1 MSNAAPPPRPE
12 VMGPYRPDWL
22 EKPTGEDMSAYYPR
36 HAARN
41 EISGK
46 VTIRCQV
53 MADGRLQ
60 ACVIKDETPPGE
72 QFGEAALKLSRKFRM
87 IPPSDP
93 NALPG
98 NVTIPMH
105 FQVPPRPAFTAKDH
119 QILVASGL
127 GLTGLALAI
136 LLAMIFALGRYHNR
150 KAGQRRD
157 P

>member
-1 MSNAAPPPRPE
+1 MSNASLPPRPE

-22 EKPTGEDMSAYYPR
+22 ERPTGEDMSAYYPR

-41 EISGK
+41 GIAGK
-46 VTIRCQV
+46 VIIRCQV

-60 ACVIKDETPPGE
+60 ACVIKEETPPGE
-72 QFGEAALKLSRKFRM
+72 KFGEAALKLSRKFRM

-98 NVTIPMH
+98 EVTVPMQ
-105 FQVPPRPAFTAKDH
+105 FQVPPRGEFTQQDH
-119 QILVASGL
+119 QMLVASGL
-127 GLTGLALAI
+127 GIAGVATAI
-136 LLAMIFALGRYHNR
+136 LLTMIFVLGRYHNR
-150 KAGQRRD
+150 IAGRKRA